1 MKKYFVTLVFISVSI
16 AGFSQNSAISPS
28 YSFDIRKKI
37 EPPILEVS
45 NTRFVDEDGNGAIDA
60 NEDCYIEFMLKNTGK
75 GDALNLKAN
84 LIGKGSVDDITFSNS
99 TVLPIITKEGGEKKI
114 KLDITSKSNTIDGQ
128 INFDISVIEPN
139 GFNADPI
146 QLQLN
151 TRKLLSPDIQVV
163 DYKLFSE
170 NGTSN
175 LALKKPFSLEL
186 LVQNLGQG
194 VAKNVKL
201 DLTIPDNVFLTSG
214 EANTQIGV
222 MQPGEK
228 KSLVFEMIMNASY
241 VGTSLQLKASLSEF
255 YGKFS
260 KNWLQSFALNQTL
273 SQQKIVIDA
282 KPVNNVVIEQASLSS
297 DVDKEIPVGMPINTK
312 KYALIIGCEDY
323 AKYQIGLDKE
333 VNVDFASNDAKV
345 FADYAKT
352 TLGYP
357 DKQVTLLIDPTSSQI
372 KQNIEKLASL
382 IDIENGNAEILF
394 YYSGHG
400 LPDNITNAPYLI
412 PVDVNG
418 NSPQDGVSLSWIYQ
432 KIGSKKTAKCVVVL
446 DACFSGGARNKELV
460 AMKGVKI
467 KPKMDQVPGNLVV
480 FTSSK
485 GSETSAVYREKQ
497 HGYFTYFLLKN
508 IKQNKG
514 QMSFG
519 EMFREVNKNV
529 SKEALINIS
538 KEQHP
543 DVIFGSELGDDWL
556 NLKW

>member
-1 MKKYFVTLVFISVSI
+1 MKKHFVILVFTSLSFV
-16 AGFSQNSAISPS
+16 GFAQNSAVSPS

-37 EPPILEVS
+37 EPPILEIKDLK
-45 NTRFVDEDGNGAIDA
+45 FIDEDGNGAIDA
-60 NEDCYIEFMLKNTGK
+60 NEHCYIEFILKNSGK

-84 LIGKGSVDDITFSNS
+84 ISVQGNSDDIIFNNS
-99 TVLPIITKEGGEKKI
+99 TPLSTVAKEGGERKI
-114 KLDITSKSNTIDGQ
+114 KLDITSKSNTVDGH
-128 INFDISVIEPN
+128 INFDITVIEPN

-146 QLQLN
+146 QLQIN
-151 TRKLLSPDIQVV
+151 TRKLLTPDIQVV

-175 LALKKPFSLEL
+175 LTLKKPFSLEL

-201 DLTIPDNVFLTSG
+201 DLSIPENVFLTSG
-214 EANTQIGV
+214 DANTQVGV
-222 MQPGEK
+222 LQPGEK

-241 VGTSLQLKASLSEF
+241 VGSTLQVKANLLES
-255 YGKFS
+255 YGKYA
-260 KNWLQSFALNQTL
+260 KNWQQSFTLNQTL
-273 SQQKIVIDA
+273 SQQKIVVDA
-282 KPVNNVVIEQASLSS
+282 KPINNVKIEQASLSS
-297 DVDKEIPVGMPINTK
+297 DVDKEIPIGLPTNTK

-323 AKYQIGLDKE
+323 AKYQTGLEKE

-352 TLGYP
+352 TLGFP
-357 DKQVTLLIDPTSSQI
+357 DKQVALLIDPTSSQI
-372 KQNIEKLASL
+372 KQQIEKLAGL
-382 IDIENGNAEILF
+382 IEIENGSAEILF

-400 LPDNITNAPYLI
+400 LPDNATNAPYLI

-418 NSPQDGVSLSWIYQ
+418 NSPQDGISLSWVYQ
-432 KIGSKKTAKCVVVL
+432 KLGAKKSAKCVVVL

-485 GSETSAVYREKQ
+485 GTETSAVYREKQ

-508 IKQNKG
+508 LKQNKG
-514 QMSFG
+514 ELPFG
-519 EMFREVNKNV
+519 EMFSDVNKNV
-529 SKEALINIS
+529 SKEVLINIS

-543 DVIFGSELGDDWL
+543 DVISGSEIGSSWL